1 MTMAVLRFNCIQPGL
16 EPTEMSARY
25 KAFVEMAAIGD
36 EQGFSIV
43 NLEEHHGADNG
54 WSPSPL
60 VMAGMVV
67 ARTKKIGVNFGA
79 LLLPLH
85 DPIRVAEDLAV
96 LDLTSGGRVTTV
108 AGLGYRPS
116 EYHLHQKDWAG
127 RGKLMDHCVDTLLK
141 AWTGEPF
148 EYHGETVR
156 VTPVPVSK
164 PHPILMIGGT
174 SKATARRA
182 ARFGLPMYTAAPVP
196 EVEALYY
203 EECARLGVQGFCIM
217 PPAKSVHLF
226 VVEDPDEAWARYGE
240 HVWHEAS
247 TYAGWQTA
255 DISSA
260 AHSHASNVDELRNEG
275 MYRFATPDEAV
286 ELVKTSQTALLHPLC
301 GGMPLDAAWDMFQR
315 FVDVVWPQVRT
326 GA

>member
-36 EQGFSIV
+36 DQGFGIV
-43 NLEEHHGADNG
+43 NLEEHHGAANG

-60 VMAGMVV
+60 LMAGMVV
-67 ARTKKIGVNFGA
+67 ARTKRIGINFGA

-85 DPIRVAEDLAV
+85 DPVRVAEDLAV

-108 AGLGYRPS
+108 VGLGYRPS

-127 RGKLMDHCVDTLLK
+127 RGKLMDHCVDTVLK

-148 EYHGETVR
+148 EYFGEMVQ
-156 VTPVPVSK
+156 VTPTPLTK

-203 EECARLGVQGFCIM
+203 EECARLGVQGFCVM
-217 PPAKSVHLF
+217 PPGMSVHIF
-226 VVEDPDEAWARYGE
+226 VVDDPDKAWATWGQ

-247 TYAGWQTA
+247 TYAGWQTS

-260 AHSHASNVDELRNEG
+260 AHSHASNVDELRAEG
-275 MYRFATPDEAV
+275 MYRFVTPDEAV
-286 ELVKTSQTALLHPLC
+286 EVVRSNGTALLHPLC
-301 GGMPLDAAWDMFQR
+301 GGMPLEPAWDMYHR
-315 FVDVVWPQVRT
+315 FVDQVWPKVR
-326 GA
+326 AAS

>member
-16 EPTEMSARY
+16 EPNEMSARY
-25 KAFVEMAAIGD
+25 QAFVEMAALGD

-43 NLEEHHGADNG
+43 NLEEHHGAENG

-60 VMAGMVV
+60 LMAGMVV
-67 ARTKKIGVNFGA
+67 ARTKRIGVNFGA

-96 LDLTSGGRVTTV
+96 LDLVSGGRVTTTV
-108 AGLGYRPS
+108 GLGYRPS
-116 EYHLHQKDWAG
+116 EYHLHRKDWAG

-148 EYHGETVR
+148 EYHGEMVR
-156 VTPVPVSK
+156 VTPVPRTK
-164 PHPILMIGGT
+164 PHPMLMIGGT

-196 EVEALYY
+196 EIEALYY

-217 PPAKSVHLF
+217 PPAMTQHLF
-226 VVEDPDEAWARYGE
+226 VVDDPDRAWAELGH

-247 TYAGWQTA
+247 TYAGWQTS

-260 AHSHASNVDELRNEG
+260 AHSHATNVEELRAEG
-275 MYRFATPDEAV
+275 MYRFVTPGEAID
-286 ELVKTSQTALLHPLC
+286 SIRQSRTAVLHPLC
-301 GGMPLDAAWDMFQR
+301 GGMPIDSAWDMLHR
-315 FVDVVWPQVRT
+315 FVDQVWPAVR
-326 GA
+326 AER

>member
-16 EPTEMSARY
+16 EPKEMSERY
-25 KAFVEMAAIGD
+25 RTFVEMAAIGD

-54 WSPSPL
+54 WSPSPML
-60 VMAGMVV
+60 MAAMVV
-67 ARTKKIGVNFGA
+67 ARTKRIGINFGA

-116 EYHLHQKDWAG
+116 EYHLHRKDWAG
-127 RGKLMDHCVDTLLK
+127 RGKLMDHCVDTVLK

-148 EYHGETVR
+148 EYFGEQVR
-156 VTPVPVSK
+156 VTPVPVTK

-217 PPAKSVHLF
+217 PPAMSVHMF
-226 VVEDPDEAWARYGE
+226 VVDDPDEAWATHGQ

-247 TYAGWQTA
+247 TYAGWQTS

-260 AHSHASNVDELRNEG
+260 AHSHASNIEELRAEG
-275 MYRFATPDEAV
+275 LYQFVTPEQAV
-286 ELVKTSQTALLHPLC
+286 ELVRTTKTALLHPLC
-301 GGMPLDAAWDMFQR
+301 GGMPLDAAREMFQR
-315 FVDVVWPQVRT
+315 FVDVVWPQVRV
-326 GA
+326 GG